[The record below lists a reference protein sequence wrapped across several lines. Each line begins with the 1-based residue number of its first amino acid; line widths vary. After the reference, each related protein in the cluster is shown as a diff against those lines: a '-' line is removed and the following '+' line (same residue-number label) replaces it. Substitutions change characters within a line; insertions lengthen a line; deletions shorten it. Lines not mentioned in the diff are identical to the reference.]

1 MSSIG
6 AGSSSSQV
14 GQDWTAIK
22 CGRLLRHLT
31 ISISALR
38 KEAHIKRHAL
48 RPQSQ
53 YEAPGL
59 FSNLSNLGSKR
70 KSLDEDGAA
79 ISKRKVRRTYSSRHV
94 KDLARQTVSA
104 TVDPST
110 GQSYRSAD
118 PVGGSSTSRASI
130 HMATPV
136 AQRLSGLSVTP
147 LRTQD
152 HGLSQ
157 KTLMEKTSW
166 SGHCWHAKHPS
177 GDISVENVCHAS
189 YCDIDRQRIQVRG
202 RMTLVNLK
210 YYDAVYQHLDALLR
224 ATSVQA
230 PGTAAPKSLLAMCL
244 RKVPDYIAEQ
254 EVWEQRESESS
265 FTDLDVSSELYWDLE
280 STYGTAKYGWKH
292 LSVVVQSH
300 GIKMVKEAI
309 MEGLIDRPFA
319 LLLAR
324 VCDQAKAFS
333 DRGQLLEATLM
344 HPEVDVKNAGYFRF
358 QTAVDRLSS
367 ISPPKWTK
375 PFETTLMTELLARR
389 LVPSSWILTPRFGNL
404 WSDAVTD
411 MTTKCPN
418 HGTMGYIAFSIE
430 ILGTFT
436 AASERSTAEARQG
449 YIDAL
454 SVLATMSIM
463 GQNTL
468 TTGLSPEI
476 RSRITNICRRAE
488 IALRTCLA
496 NIKDA
501 TDIKIRRNAY
511 LLQLALFFA
520 KGFLALPTPDD
531 DILLA
536 NFWPVLKMRPAL
548 SDQLY
553 GGALALISTIARSC
567 RRRPTDKRPQ
577 DYLAQLLDKLEQACP
592 KTISLRKMRI
602 EASFYL
608 AELTG
613 DVADYIYAE
622 RLALKTE
629 EDINRTTK
637 TPMKDRAFA
646 GFRWDEGI
654 SEWITATPLVTRHKP
669 AARLSGEAPTGLE
682 DILEGLSPDT
692 LSGIADTDTPP
703 TSPSTG
709 KSCRAKASTIPQ
721 PWSQTDSGRSDRYS
735 PGIDQS
741 DGPADDLDEL
751 SFCLDEE
758 AQEDHRDKH
767 QGAKKNQVVKRKQSR
782 RSLLSIQPLPK
793 ASNENYDD
801 GPSDDELGM

>member
-1 MSSIG
+1 MG
-6 AGSSSSQV
+6 
-14 GQDWTAIK
+14 TNK
-22 CGRLLRHLT
+22 LR
-31 ISISALR
+31 
-38 KEAHIKRHAL
+38 
-48 RPQSQ
+48 
-53 YEAPGL
+53 
-59 FSNLSNLGSKR
+59 
-70 KSLDEDGAA
+70 
-79 ISKRKVRRTYSSRHV
+79 
-94 KDLARQTVSA
+94 
-104 TVDPST
+104 
-110 GQSYRSAD
+110 
-118 PVGGSSTSRASI
+118 
-130 HMATPV
+130 
-136 AQRLSGLSVTP
+136 
-147 LRTQD
+147 
-152 HGLSQ
+152 
-157 KTLMEKTSW
+157 
-166 SGHCWHAKHPS
+166 
-177 GDISVENVCHAS
+177 
-189 YCDIDRQRIQVRG
+189 
-202 RMTLVNLK
+202 
-210 YYDAVYQHLDALLR
+210 YYDAIYQHLDALLR

-254 EVWEQRESESS
+254 ERWEQRELESS

-280 STYGTAKYGWKH
+280 SIYGTAKYGWKH

-309 MEGLIDRPFA
+309 MEGLIDREFA

-324 VCDQAKAFS
+324 VCDQANAFS
-333 DRGQLLEATLM
+333 DRGQLLEAAVM
-344 HPEVDVKNAGYFRF
+344 HTEGGHLSDGENDKFFHFKF
-358 QTAVDRLSS
+358 QTAMDRFTSVVAD
-367 ISPPKWTK
+367 SPPKWTK
-375 PFETTLMTELLARR
+375 PFAATLMTELLAQR
-389 LVPSSWILTPRFGNL
+389 LVPCSWIVTTSFGNL
-404 WSDAVTD
+404 WSAAVTD
-411 MTTKCPN
+411 MTTKCPD
-418 HGTMGYIAFSIE
+418 HGTTDFITLSIE

-436 AASERSTAEARQG
+436 AAPGRSHADGPNAQARQG

-468 TTGLSPEI
+468 ATDLSPEI
-476 RSRITNICRRAE
+476 RSRITKICRRAE

-496 NIKDA
+496 NMKDSPVIKVC
-501 TDIKIRRNAY
+501 RNAY

-577 DYLAQLLDKLEQACP
+577 EYLAQLLDRLEQACP
-592 KTISLRKMRI
+592 KTVSLRKMRI

-629 EDINRTTK
+629 EDINRITE
-637 TPMKDRAFA
+637 TPAQDRAFA

-654 SEWITATPLVTRHKP
+654 SEWITATPLVTRHKM
-669 AARLSGEAPTGLE
+669 AVRLSGEAPIGLE
-682 DILEGLSPDT
+682 DVLEHDTPDT

-709 KSCRAKASTIPQ
+709 KSCRAKAPTTPA
-721 PWSQTDSGRSDRYS
+721 PRSQADSGRSDRYS
-735 PGIDQS
+735 PEYSPEIDQF

-758 AQEDHRDKH
+758 DQEDHGDKH
-767 QGAKKNQVVKRKQSR
+767 KGAKKNQVVKRKQSR